1 MNSQDDMSPPEPSN
15 HATTDP
21 ENAIQP
27 NHKTIV
33 SEIYNM
39 NLMKVPKEDMK
50 KPLNEVFE
58 KIASS
63 GII

>member
-1 MNSQDDMSPPEPSN
+1 MSPSEPSN

-21 ENAIQP
+21 ENAIQL
-27 NHKTIV
+27 NSKTIV

>member
-1 MNSQDDMSPPEPSN
+1 MSPPEPRN
-15 HATTDP
+15 YATTEP
-21 ENAIQP
+21 ENAIQL

-33 SEIYNM
+33 SEIDNM